1 MGRKVFISFLGG
13 TNYKYCDYWKNGKS
27 FGNVRFIQE
36 ATLNYLNVNQNWE
49 SDDMALILLTKGAES
64 SNWVDNGQKDRE
76 GNIAIDERTQST
88 LEGLSTRLK
97 EFKIKT
103 ETINNLPDGND
114 ETEIWTI
121 FERVF
126 ERIEANDELYFDITH
141 GFRYLPMLVLVLCS
155 YSKFL
160 KNITVKSVT
169 YGNFEVARDLGHGLI
184 VDLLPLTQLQD
195 WTYAA
200 GQYLDSG
207 NVNKLV
213 EMSHNK
219 YPTFAQNLKDTIAD
233 FHACRGI
240 SIIESS
246 NLKVIKSIMSTMDT
260 SDLPP
265 LKFVFDKVKS
275 DFDKF
280 NDSDIQNVKNGYES
294 AKWCHSN
301 QLYQQAIT
309 ILIETVIT
317 DICISEKLDWKRRK
331 YRDVVSNT
339 LFIVS
344 TNTPENG
351 WKIVTDTKD
360 SDKYTNEYLERK
372 NTSPESCESISENE
386 KYKSK
391 YFKDLSLYRQLVKS
405 KRVSELVELSTMIKD
420 IRDDI
425 DHAGMRN
432 EAKSF
437 NDIEDSLHNIFAKL
451 NTILSLFPCHFKS
464 QI

>member
-103 ETINNLPDGND
+103 ETINKLPDGND

-207 NVNKLV
+207 NVERLV
-213 EMSHNK
+213 GLCSEEIR
-219 YPTFAQNLKDTIAD
+219 P
-233 FHACRGI
+233 
-240 SIIESS
+240 
-246 NLKVIKSIMSTMDT
+246 
-260 SDLPP
+260 
-265 LKFVFDKVKS
+265 
-275 DFDKF
+275 
-280 NDSDIQNVKNGYES
+280 
-294 AKWCHSN
+294 
-301 QLYQQAIT
+301 
-309 ILIETVIT
+309 ILIETKGSDEAAKLLNGFVKKLSDVIEERQT
-317 DICISEKLDWKRRK
+317 CRGMNIIKSSSLKGLKEYSEKLKTSTFIKPFNPIFEKIKASLVSFDDNENIKNGFSAAVWC
-331 YRDVVSNT
+331 YDNGLFQQAATILQEFVVSFFCLRHDIGIDDEATREIVNKAFIIKFNNIPEDKWIIDSEKKGKLKEVLADDLFANAT
-339 LFIVS
+339 LVQSFNNLTEVRNDFNHS
-344 TNTPENG
+344 
-351 WKIVTDTKD
+351 
-360 SDKYTNEYLERK
+360 
-372 NTSPESCESISENE
+372 
-386 KYKSK
+386 
-391 YFKDLSLYRQLVKS
+391 
-405 KRVSELVELSTMIKD
+405 
-420 IRDDI
+420 
-425 DHAGMRN
+425 GMRSMRSPMSPQKIKEN
-432 EAKSF
+432 IKKCICAFGVILF
-437 NDIEDSLHNIFAKL
+437 NIKID
-451 NTILSLFPCHFKS
+451 
-464 QI
+464 

>member
-207 NVNKLV
+207 NVERLV
-213 EMSHNK
+213 GLCSEEIR
-219 YPTFAQNLKDTIAD
+219 P
-233 FHACRGI
+233 
-240 SIIESS
+240 
-246 NLKVIKSIMSTMDT
+246 
-260 SDLPP
+260 
-265 LKFVFDKVKS
+265 
-275 DFDKF
+275 
-280 NDSDIQNVKNGYES
+280 
-294 AKWCHSN
+294 
-301 QLYQQAIT
+301 
-309 ILIETVIT
+309 ILIETKGSDEAAKLLNGFVKKLSDVIEERQT
-317 DICISEKLDWKRRK
+317 CRGMNIIKSSSLKGLKEYSEKLKTSTFIIRVATKWAC
-331 YRDVVSNT
+331 YRT
-339 LFIVS
+339 
-344 TNTPENG
+344 
-351 WKIVTDTKD
+351 
-360 SDKYTNEYLERK
+360 Y
-372 NTSPESCESISENE
+372 
-386 KYKSK
+386 
-391 YFKDLSLYRQLVKS
+391 
-405 KRVSELVELSTMIKD
+405 
-420 IRDDI
+420 
-425 DHAGMRN
+425 
-432 EAKSF
+432 
-437 NDIEDSLHNIFAKL
+437 
-451 NTILSLFPCHFKS
+451 
-464 QI
+464 